1 MAEYTRNGNGTN
13 ELTSV
18 AQRPAPG
25 YMPLRQ
31 VMDRLV
37 QDSFLPSSL
46 FNEAWSDW
54 PSLWTDGA
62 NARVSLA
69 GTNLWETKDGYVL
82 QIAMPGMNPESIDC
96 TVEQNILTCRA
107 QPSIPTPENATP
119 VWQGFGGQAAYRV
132 QLPDEV
138 EAGQA
143 LASYEN
149 GVLTIALPKA
159 VHARPHSIKVTAK

>member
-1 MAEYTRNGNGTN
+1 MTEHTRYGNGANGSTN
-13 ELTSV
+13 V

-46 FNEAWSDW
+46 FNQAWSNW
-54 PSLWTDGA
+54 PSLWTDSA
-62 NARVSLA
+62 NAPVSLA
-69 GTNLWETKDGYVL
+69 GTNLWETKDAYVL

-96 TVEQNILTCRA
+96 TVEQNVLTCKA
-107 QPSIPTPENATP
+107 QPAIRMPENATP
-119 VWQGFGGQAAYRV
+119 VWQGFGGQAAYRIP
-132 QLPDEV
+132 LPDEV

-143 LASYEN
+143 QAAYEN
-149 GVLTIALPKA
+149 GVLTIGLPKA